1 MSRELSGHITEEG
14 SREFAQL
21 ALKKGVIKEHMRE
34 FGSLTLTSLGI
45 GTYLGDTNSETDKL
59 VEESIY
65 RSVSSGAINVI
76 DTAINYRLQKAERS
90 VGRALRRL
98 LQDGV
103 VKRDGIFVSTKN
115 GYLTADADLPMDF
128 WDYIHRELVKPG
140 KLKPDEIAGE
150 AHSMSV
156 PFLRDQFERSRRN
169 LGVEAIDLLYLHN
182 AAESWL
188 QELGVRRFL
197 EKLEPVFSN
206 YEEERKRGRLLF
218 YGLATWSSLRVPKDD
233 PEHVNLDDVVEVAKS
248 VGGDGHGLRFIQLPL
263 NIAMSEALFMKNQRI
278 ADEPMTILEAADRLG
293 MGVFTSAPLGQGR
306 LTHHSRL
313 PAVENSKVLSLLQ
326 FARSSHRAVIAPLIG
341 QKEPQ
346 HVEENLKLA
355 RIPPL
360 SAEKFSGFYS
370 SILGQN

>member
-1 MSRELSGHITEEG
+1 MSEALSGHITDHG
-14 SREFAQL
+14 SRDFAQL
-21 ALKKGVIKEHMRE
+21 AMKNGVLKEHFRE
-34 FGSLTLTSLGI
+34 FRSLTLSSLGM

-59 VEESIY
+59 VEESVYKSI
-65 RSVSSGAINVI
+65 SSGAINVI

-98 LQDGV
+98 LHNGV
-103 VKRDGIFVSTKN
+103 VKRDGIFVATKN
-115 GYLTADADLPMDF
+115 GYLTADADLPVDF
-128 WDYIHRELVKPG
+128 WDYIHKELVKPG

-169 LGVEAIDLLYLHN
+169 LGLEAIDLLYLHN

-188 QELGVRRFL
+188 QEIGVRRFL

-233 PEHVNLDDVVEVAKS
+233 PEHINLDDIVEVAKS
-248 VGGDGHGLRFIQLPL
+248 VGGDEHGLRFIQLPL
-263 NIAMSEALFMKNQRI
+263 NIAMSEALLMKNQRI
-278 ADEPMTILEAADRLG
+278 ADEPMTVLEAAHRLG
-293 MGVFTSAPLGQGR
+293 MWVFTSAPLGQGR

-313 PAVENSKVLSLLQ
+313 PAIENSKVLSLLQ
-326 FARSSHRAVIAPLIG
+326 FARSSHPAVVGPLIG
-341 QKEPQ
+341 QKEPN

-360 SAEKFSGFYS
+360 SSEKFSEFYS
-370 SILGQN
+370 SFLGQN